1 MISGRCCRS
10 LAWVLLLLVVA
21 SPVQALRLGAAGDS
35 LTDEYEIW
43 VPQYLTPMPQFFPP
57 NPQPSGPDPMNWI
70 EQLADDRAAEVDL
83 GAYGSYPAPRNLGY
97 AHDWARAGASS
108 HALLTEG
115 GGQHNGLA
123 AQGLDLVYLGI
134 GPNDFA
140 PADLPSLNLVNV
152 YGGIH
157 DGCQTLA
164 SCTTPFT
171 GSNGLLYTSPTD
183 YANDVVARIATAL
196 ATISASGADVV
207 LGTVLDW
214 NDMPSILVSFPFTS
228 PGSYTDPAGRQL
240 VSDTIDLVNAG
251 LLSLAFSQGIPVVDV
266 RALIAAGDGSL
277 ALSLGGIAI
286 QPGAPG
292 GTRDPTRF
300 FLPDGTHPD
309 TLVQGILANAVIA
322 AANAGYGTSLTPLGD
337 DEILANA
344 GLWPD
349 AGWDGIDL
357 DASVFVL
364 TPEPAT
370 LALLGAG
377 LAALAHGRR
386 RRRLAGIA
394 MRAPPRG

>member
-1 MISGRCCRS
+1 MVPGRCCRS

-21 SPVQALRLGAAGDS
+21 SPVRALKLGAAGDS
-35 LTDEYEIW
+35 LSDEYQIW
-43 VPQYLTPMPQFFPP
+43 LSTYLTPMPQFSPP
-57 NPQPSGPDPMNWI
+57 NPQPSGPAPMNWI
-70 EQLADDRAAEVDL
+70 EQLAEDRGGEVDL
-83 GAYGSYPAPRNLGY
+83 GGSGSFSAPRYQGY
-97 AHDWARAGASS
+97 AHNWARAGASS

-123 AQGLDLVYLGI
+123 AQSLDLVYLGI

-140 PADLPSLNLVNV
+140 PADVPDFDLVNV

-157 DGCQTLA
+157 DGCQTLT
-164 SCTTPFT
+164 SCATPFT
-171 GSNGLLYTSPTD
+171 GSDHLLYASPTD
-183 YANDVVARIATAL
+183 YASAVLARIANAL
-196 ATISASGADVV
+196 VTISASGADVV

-214 NDMPSILVSFPFTS
+214 NDIPSILVSFPLDS
-228 PGSYTDPAGRQL
+228 PGGFTDPAGRQL
-240 VSDTIDLVNAG
+240 VSDTIGLVNAG

-292 GTRDPTRF
+292 GPRDPTRF

-322 AANAGYGTSLTPLGD
+322 AANAAYGTGLTPLGD

-344 GLWPD
+344 GLSPD
-349 AGWDGIDL
+349 DGWDGIHF
-357 DASVFVL
+357 DASAFVL
-364 TPEPAT
+364 VPEPGT
-370 LALLGAG
+370 VALLGTG
-377 LAALAHGRR
+377 LAALALGHRRKLTGRGGR
-386 RRRLAGIA
+386 I
-394 MRAPPRG
+394 PP